1 VETLAPSLKT
11 IYQTKSMRKFTT
23 FAFLLLLMAAC
34 SRSDR
39 SPTKA
44 AFPPFFTNKEVLA
57 AVIRTCQAEP
67 LPQKI
72 NGVTVP
78 HHLLAADLIAGA
90 FARLQGKGYRRIII
104 VSPDHFSRSA
114 SPFAVTRRNF
124 DTVLGKL
131 SIEKAAVCRLLGNPL
146 VTESSLFSQEH
157 GVRALLPFIAHYFP
171 KARIVPIAIHHKSHP
186 ADWDSLAQTLAPLLT
201 PDTLLVQSTDF
212 SHYLPPEEARQRDQ
226 ETLRVLSGGDP
237 QQVLA
242 LNEPANLDSRA
253 CQYLQLRL
261 QRQVFGACPTVMAN
275 RNSQEYAAGPVAKTT
290 SYIVQFYSA
299 EPLAVQ
305 DGTSYFFGGDT
316 FCGRGVAKRL
326 ASPERQETLRR
337 QVLAK
342 THGRALIVNLE
353 GVLTD
358 TCPES
363 PGPYTLC
370 MAEAMALPLLKNLHV
385 LAVSLANN
393 HSRDLGEDAYR
404 DMTRRLAGQDI
415 ACLENRRVLDL
426 GAFYLAGFTDVD
438 NQSEEKIARLSRQ
451 DLECL
456 AHLKKDKPLF
466 ALVHWGREFSDQAG
480 PREEALAGL
489 LTEMGVE
496 VIIGCHSHRAGGL
509 TGTRKSCRIFS
520 LGNFLFDQNGSQ
532 TSGVLLE
539 TTFFPQGT
547 YFLKIHPLENLFI
560 PTEITQAGK

>member
-1 VETLAPSLKT
+1 
-11 IYQTKSMRKFTT
+11 MRKFTPV
-23 FAFLLLLMAAC
+23 AFLLLLMAAC
-34 SRSDR
+34 SRPDR
-39 SPTKA
+39 PSAQSP
-44 AFPPFFTNKEVLA
+44 FPPFFTGREVFA
-57 AVIRTCQAEP
+57 AAIRACQAKP

-90 FARLQGKGYRRIII
+90 FSRLQGQGYRRIII
-104 VSPDHFSRSA
+104 LSPDHFSRSA

-124 DTVLGKL
+124 DTVLGRL
-131 SIEKAAVCRLLGNPL
+131 STDKAAVRQLLGNPL
-146 VTESSLFSQEH
+146 VTESALFSQEH

-201 PDTLLVQSTDF
+201 ADALLVQSTDF
-212 SHYLPPEEARQRDQ
+212 SHYLVPEEARHRDQ

-237 QQVLA
+237 QQVLT

-253 CQYLQLRL
+253 CQYLQLLL
-261 QRQVFGACPTVMAN
+261 QRQVFGAGPTVTAN
-275 RNSQEYAAGPVAKTT
+275 RNSQEYTAEPVKKTT

-299 EPLAVQ
+299 EPLPVE
-305 DGTSYFFGGDT
+305 DGKSYFFGGDT

-337 QVLAK
+337 QVLAQ
-342 THGRALIVNLE
+342 TRGRALIVNLE
-353 GVLTD
+353 GVLTG

-370 MAEAMALPLLKNLHV
+370 MAEALALPLLKNLNV
-385 LAVSLANN
+385 RAVSLTNN

-404 DMTRRLAGQDI
+404 SMTRRLAGQDI

-426 GAFYLAGFTDVD
+426 GAFYLAGFTDLD
-438 NQSEEKIARLSRQ
+438 NQSEEKIARLTRS

-466 ALVHWGREFSDQAG
+466 AFVHWGQEFTGQAG
-480 PREEALAGL
+480 PREEALADL
-489 LTEMGVE
+489 LEEMGVE
-496 VIIGCHSHRAGGL
+496 VIIGCHSHRAGL
-509 TGTRKSCRIFS
+509 LEGTPKSCRVFS
-520 LGNFLFDQNGSQ
+520 LGNFLFDQEGPR

-539 TTFFPQGT
+539 AVFFPQGT
-547 YFLKIHPLENLFI
+547 YFLKMHPLENLFRSI
-560 PTEITQAGK
+560 GATQAGN